1 MSEPHKVQQSVA
13 RLIASISQMVKLR
26 FKDMQCFVQGH
37 TAGHSEQFYI
47 R

>member
-1 MSEPHKVQQSVA
+1 MPEPHNVQQSVA
-13 RLIASISQMVKLR
+13 RLIASISQVVKLS
-26 FKDMQCFVQGH
+26 FKDVKCFVQGH